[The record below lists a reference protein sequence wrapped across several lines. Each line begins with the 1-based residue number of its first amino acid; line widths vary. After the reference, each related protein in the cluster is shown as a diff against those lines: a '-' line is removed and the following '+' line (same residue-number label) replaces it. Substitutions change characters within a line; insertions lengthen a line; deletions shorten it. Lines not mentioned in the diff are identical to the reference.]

1 MPSVQKQTT
10 LVIDQGTS
18 STKVFLFNLKNQIVF
33 KYLEKHFLVNT
44 KPGHVEADAH
54 AIARTC
60 KKLIQLAG
68 KFADQNNFTI
78 IASGM
83 TFQRSTFLFW
93 DRQSIKP
100 LTPALSWQDSRA
112 SNIVKEFSDFSDSI
126 FIKTGAP
133 LNPHFGGPKFAYLT
147 RNDPNLKMKAIQGK
161 VVFGTISAY
170 LTHYLTGNCLI
181 DESIASRF
189 TLMDLVRRQWD
200 DELLSLFETP
210 KACLPKLTSSV
221 NNFGTIL
228 VNKKNIPLLVVIGD
242 QQAALIG
249 QGGFTTNAVA
259 MNFGTSGSIQINV
272 GKKSTHVNGLI
283 SSILYSDQKE
293 HFYILE
299 GTINAC
305 NSLFY
310 QLEKELKIPHKQ
322 MRWDDRCTMTKT
334 EGVYVPTFSGLA
346 SPYWVD
352 EYNLVSKGYGNNLP
366 NEIIRAGMESIGLL
380 VNDILSL
387 AKSKLKDLPN
397 NIMASGGGAR
407 PSLLQFISDLTGI
420 TVHRSPM
427 KDRTALGVHALL
439 NKTHNGKWP
448 MINISHKDGYLPK
461 MIQSER
467 KIKIERWKNALL
479 EAGVK

>member
-1 MPSVQKQTT
+1 
-10 LVIDQGTS
+10 
-18 STKVFLFNLKNQIVF
+18 
-33 KYLEKHFLVNT
+33 
-44 KPGHVEADAH
+44 
-54 AIARTC
+54 
-60 KKLIQLAG
+60 
-68 KFADQNNFTI
+68 
-78 IASGM
+78 
-83 TFQRSTFLFW
+83 
-93 DRQSIKP
+93 
-100 LTPALSWQDSRA
+100 
-112 SNIVKEFSDFSDSI
+112 
-126 FIKTGAP
+126 
-133 LNPHFGGPKFAYLT
+133 
-147 RNDPNLKMKAIQGK
+147 
-161 VVFGTISAY
+161 
-170 LTHYLTGNCLI
+170 
-181 DESIASRF
+181 
-189 TLMDLVRRQWD
+189 MDLVRRQWD
-200 DELLSLFETP
+200 DELLALFETP

-249 QGGFTTNAVA
+249 QGGFTTNGVA

-283 SSILYSDQKE
+283 SSVLYSDQKE

-322 MRWDDRCTMTKT
+322 MLWDDRCTMTKT

-439 NKTHNGKWP
+439 NKTHNGTWP

-467 KIKIERWKNALL
+467 KIKIERWNSALI